1 MELLTKIHSKYSK
14 EIGITTKIEAYIQYI
29 VLKKTLESISFE
41 YRRGNGDG
49 EQDRYES
56 TVEVKEGVDETPEV
70 NARQEIVA
78 AK

>member
-1 MELLTKIHSKYSK
+1 MTWDGIVTKFHSKYSK

-29 VLKKTLESISFE
+29 VLKNSISFE